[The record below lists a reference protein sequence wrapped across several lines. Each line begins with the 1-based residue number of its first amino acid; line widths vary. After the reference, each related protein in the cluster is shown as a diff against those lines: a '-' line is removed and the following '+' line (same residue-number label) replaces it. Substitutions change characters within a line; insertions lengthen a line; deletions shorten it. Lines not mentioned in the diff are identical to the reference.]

1 MGHRLDV
8 DDLLKLKIKRL
19 KSESEYL
26 QNEMQEIQYVLVTEV
41 MPLWSTEFG
50 KYTKTPEPLQNSVYT
65 FAERADSVGYL
76 GRDGYSLD
84 GIFYHENISVT
95 SNEENQNG

>member
-50 KYTKTPEPLQNSVYT
+50 KYTKAPEPLRGGGESSSKTTAPKVLNDLFKKVDLKVET
-65 FAERADSVGYL
+65 
-76 GRDGYSLD
+76 YSYD
-84 GIFYHENISVT
+84 MGNEIFILY
-95 SNEENQNG
+95 